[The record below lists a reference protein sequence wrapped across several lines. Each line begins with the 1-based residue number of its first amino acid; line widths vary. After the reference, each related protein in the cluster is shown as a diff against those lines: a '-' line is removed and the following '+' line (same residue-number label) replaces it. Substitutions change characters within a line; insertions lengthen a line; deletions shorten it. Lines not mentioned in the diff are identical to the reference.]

1 MYKVDLEP
9 EQVDNIVIQEMRYHI
24 DSLERDYKTASE
36 GGEYLGVFDND
47 PIQDSLLIAEHIE
60 AFEKVL
66 RYYSGEST
74 KF

>member
-1 MYKVDLEP
+1 MHQINLEP
-9 EQVDNIVIQEMRYHI
+9 EQVDSIVIQEMRYHI
-24 DSLERDYKTASE
+24 DSLERDYELANS

-47 PIQDSLLIAEHIE
+47 PIQDALLIAEHIE